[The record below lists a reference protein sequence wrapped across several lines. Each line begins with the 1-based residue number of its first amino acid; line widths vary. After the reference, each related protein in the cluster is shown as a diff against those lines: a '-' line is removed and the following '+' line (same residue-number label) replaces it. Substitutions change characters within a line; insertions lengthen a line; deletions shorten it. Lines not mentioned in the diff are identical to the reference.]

1 MILHL
6 IIFQVVVSLRILVH
20 SRFWNIFLVGGV
32 FASLLFFLCFT
43 LTYHGATIA
52 PSVANIF
59 YDQAIK
65 NPPESTMPMNT
76 DLYWVLFYLLKS
88 PAIWLTTILALVLCL
103 IPYLVAQ
110 AFINCSPCLTFFE
123 KRQKLNLSS
132 PKVEFDNYGYD
143 DTGSIVNIRL

>member
-1 MILHL
+1 
-6 IIFQVVVSLRILVH
+6 
-20 SRFWNIFLVGGV
+20 
-32 FASLLFFLCFT
+32 
-43 LTYHGATIA
+43 
-52 PSVANIF
+52 
-59 YDQAIK
+59 
-65 NPPESTMPMNT
+65 MPMNT

-110 AFINCSPCLTFFE
+110 AFINCSPCLKFFE